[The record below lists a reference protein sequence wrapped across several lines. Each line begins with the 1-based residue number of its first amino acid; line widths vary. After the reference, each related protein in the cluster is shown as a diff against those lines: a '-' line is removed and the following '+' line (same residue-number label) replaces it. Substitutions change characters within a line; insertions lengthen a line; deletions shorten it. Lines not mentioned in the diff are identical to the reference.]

1 MANRK
6 ALGRGL
12 QALIPDAPP
21 AESPE
26 QQQAPAESTSTSNI
40 RFIAVSK
47 VSPNPFQP
55 RETFDPVKLEEL
67 QNSISE
73 KGVVQPITVRPY
85 DGAYQL
91 IAGERR
97 LRAVTGLGIEEIP
110 AYILEIDSDEE
121 MMELSIIENI
131 HREDLNPIDIA
142 HSYQRLI
149 KECNLTQ
156 EVVAQKVGKDR
167 ATVANFLRL
176 LKLPKLIQESARSG
190 DLSMGHAKALLA
202 LNDKE
207 DQLAI
212 WKKILN
218 EGLSVRNTEKMARD
232 AANPIKKEKKT
243 APTKKDYYLEE
254 MENKLRIKLA
264 TKVNIKPRAKG
275 GVIELEYYDSDD
287 LDRLVNVIN
296 ED

>member
-21 AESPE
+21 AESQE
-26 QQQAPAESTSTSNI
+26 KQQTPAESTNTSNI
-40 RFIAVSK
+40 RFILVSK
-47 VSPNPFQP
+47 ISPNPFQP
-55 RETFDPVKLEEL
+55 REIFDPVKLEEL
-67 QNSISE
+67 QNSIAE

-156 EVVAQKVGKDR
+156 EVVARKVGKDR

-207 DQLAI
+207 HQLAI

-232 AANPIKKEKKT
+232 AANPVKKEKKT
-243 APTKKDYYLEE
+243 VPSKKDYYLEE

-264 TKVNIKPRAKG
+264 TKVNIKPRANG